1 MSSITVTLDSITC
14 HGVSEGSHHDEV
26 YVVYQPDAGF
36 PHRIPRNPLNHQSMQ
51 GGDVW
56 TIGQSMTFTRD
67 LLITLYDQDE
77 SFLPALSDYLVSWD
91 YTADAIPQTVSLTN
105 PNGAS
110 YTLSVSVDVNA

>member
-14 HGVSEGSHHDEV
+14 HGVSEGNHHDEV

-36 PHRIPRNPLNHQSMQ
+36 ALHIPFNPLHHQSMAP
-51 GGDVW
+51 GDVW

-77 SFLPALSDYLVSWD
+77 SLLPALSDYLVSWD
-91 YTADAIPQTVSLTN
+91 YTADAIPQTVTVSN

-110 YTLSVSVDVNA
+110 YTLSVSVNV